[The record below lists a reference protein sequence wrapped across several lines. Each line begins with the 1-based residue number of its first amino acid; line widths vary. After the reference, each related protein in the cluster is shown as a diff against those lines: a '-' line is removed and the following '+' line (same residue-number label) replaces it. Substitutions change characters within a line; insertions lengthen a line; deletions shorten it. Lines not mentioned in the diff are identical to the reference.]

1 MDISA
6 ALTVYGTFYKIVP
19 LRLLQGVASG
29 ALGPSAYQGGIP
41 VAALGM
47 LCHFTIAFGAAA
59 AYYLVS
65 RKWRF
70 LIDQAEICG
79 VLYGIIVYFAMQNV
93 ILPLSRAAPRPF
105 NYRSMVVGLA
115 IHMCCVGM
123 PIALGVRRWGN

>member
-47 LCHFTIAFGAAA
+47 LCHFTIAFGAAT

-65 RKWRF
+65 RKFRF

-79 VLYGIIVYFAMQNV
+79 VLYGIIVYFAMQNL

-105 NYRSMVVGLA
+105 NYRSMIVGLA

-123 PIALGVRRWGN
+123 PIALGVRRWGQ

>member
-6 ALTVYGTFYKIVP
+6 ALTVYGLFYKIVP

-29 ALGPSAYQGGIP
+29 ALGQSAYQGGVP

-47 LCHFTIAFGAAA
+47 LCHFVIAFGAAT

-65 RKWRF
+65 RKMRF
-70 LIDQAEICG
+70 LIDQAELCG
-79 VLYGIIVYFAMQNV
+79 VLYGIIVYFAMQNL

-105 NYRSMVVGLA
+105 NYRSMIVGLA

-123 PIALGVRRWGN
+123 PIALGVRRWGQ